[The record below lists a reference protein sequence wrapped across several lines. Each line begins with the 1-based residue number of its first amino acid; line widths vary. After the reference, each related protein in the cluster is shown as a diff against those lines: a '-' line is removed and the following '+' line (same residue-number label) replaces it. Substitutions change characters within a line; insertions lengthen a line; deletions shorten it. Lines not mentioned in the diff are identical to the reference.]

1 MHCTAFYCQAPCAPP
16 EAVKCTPGFFTFV
29 GCTSLFLPPGA
40 KHPGHA
46 TCANRRNHNQN
57 REDFFSRQWPRSLFL
72 EWAQCCSISSTHLN
86 PALHATSNI
95 GSNRPHLYLTSVRYT
110 RRSLIT
116 IIIITSVSRPGAW
129 LSSRIASTYSGPGL
143 ASIVAVNRSMLGGL
157 ITIQR
162 IN

>member
-1 MHCTAFYCQAPCAPP
+1 VPTG
-16 EAVKCTPGFFTFV
+16 EITTKIEK
-29 GCTSLFLPPGA
+29 TS
-40 KHPGHA
+40 
-46 TCANRRNHNQN
+46 
-57 REDFFSRQWPRSLFL
+57 FSRPWPRSLFL

-116 IIIITSVSRPGAW
+116 IIVITSVSRPGAW

-162 IN
+162 INWEECYFSPLYVEAIREDSHAPGRDTLVMMMIVIRLHRV